1 MHDEGMSTTRDV
13 CVTFGKRIRTLRTK
27 RGWYQEDLAAHSG
40 IGRVAISNLEN
51 GKHEPK
57 LKTIQ
62 ALAGSL
68 DMSMSALLKG
78 L

>member
-1 MHDEGMSTTRDV
+1 MSTSHDI
-13 CVTFGKRIRTLRTK
+13 CVQFGKRIRALRTQ
-27 RGWYQEDLAAHSG
+27 RGWFQEDLAAHSG

-62 ALAGSL
+62 ALAGSFEI
-68 DMSMSALLKG
+68 SISALMKG